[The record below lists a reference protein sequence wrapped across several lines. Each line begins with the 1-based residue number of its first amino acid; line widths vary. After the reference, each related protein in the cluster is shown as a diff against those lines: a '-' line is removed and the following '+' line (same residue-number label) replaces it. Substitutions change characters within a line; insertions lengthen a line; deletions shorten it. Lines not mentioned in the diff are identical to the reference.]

1 MKHDKEAL
9 GYMRLPEI
17 LILFP
22 VSKSTWWEGVR
33 IQRYPQ
39 PIKLGPRMTAW
50 RKKDITKLLEDP
62 EKNNH
67 FPS

>member
-1 MKHDKEAL
+1 MKENGNDL

-17 LILFP
+17 LAMFP

-39 PIKLGPRMTAW
+39 PVKISPRITAW
-50 RKKDITKLLEDP
+50 RKKDVLQLLAKP
-62 EKNNH
+62 ENSQ
-67 FPS
+67 FPK